1 VPHSRHHQNRELQP
15 EVQNV
20 AALSVK
26 LTPEEMAEL
35 ESFASVDAV
44 QGDRYH
50 GNYLKTWK
58 DSETPPMSSW
68 KAT

>member
-1 VPHSRHHQNRELQP
+1 
-15 EVQNV
+15 
-20 AALSVK
+20 
-26 LTPEEMAEL
+26 MAEL
-35 ESFASVDAV
+35 KLFASVDAV

-58 DSETPPMSSW
+58 DSETPHMSSW

>member
-1 VPHSRHHQNRELQP
+1 VENFS
-15 EVQNV
+15 QNV